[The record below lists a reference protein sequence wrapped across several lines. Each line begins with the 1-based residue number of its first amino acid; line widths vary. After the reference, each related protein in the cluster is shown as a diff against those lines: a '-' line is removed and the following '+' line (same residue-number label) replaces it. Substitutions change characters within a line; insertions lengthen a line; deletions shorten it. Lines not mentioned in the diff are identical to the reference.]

1 MNLLCFLSIFVL
13 SGAPLSE
20 ENDQEDRCHFHYVDI
35 DHPLTLQQI
44 QEKYTAY
51 DTKDGMITDRI
62 QFITDYD
69 ENHLTLG
76 TYPLTVI
83 VQNSQQQSTTQTDY
97 IVVRILSLRYCR
109 QRRKSFIKT
118 SEIRFQ
124 TANCFRILNART
136 TEKKLQRNK

>member
-13 SGAPLSE
+13 SGTPLSE
-20 ENDQEDRCHFHYVDI
+20 ENDQEDRCHFHFVDI
-35 DHPLTLQQI
+35 DHPLTLKQI

-97 IVVRILSLRYCR
+97 IVVRDFIPPVLSAKEMCSVW
-109 QRRKSFIKT
+109 RRRPGSWGQNVH
-118 SEIRFQ
+118 Q
-124 TANCFRILNART
+124 T
-136 TEKKLQRNK
+136 